1 MKTSP
6 SAIALIKSFEGLRL
20 TAYRCTAGILTIGY
34 GHTSQVTEDMA
45 ITEAQAEKLLKQ
57 DIYFAELA
65 VDMLGKL
72 TQNQYDALVSFV
84 FNVGN
89 RAFSSSRLRRYV
101 IENPNDP
108 AIRQEFLRW
117 IYITVKGKKQIS
129 QGLQNRRN
137 AESNLYFKTENEIS

>member
-6 SAIALIKSFEGLRL
+6 SAISLIKSFEGLSL
-20 TAYRCTAGILTIGY
+20 TAYRCPAGILTIGY
-34 GHTSQVTEDMA
+34 GHTSNVTEGMA
-45 ITEAQAEKLLKQ
+45 INEQQAEKLLKQ
-57 DIYFAELA
+57 DICFAELA

-101 IENPNDP
+101 LADPNDP

-117 IYITVKGKKQIS
+117 VHITVKGKKQVS
-129 QGLQNRRN
+129 KGLQNRRN
-137 AESNLYFKTENEIS
+137 AEANLYFKTKIS

>member
-1 MKTSP
+1 MKTSQNG
-6 SAIALIKSFEGLRL
+6 ITLIKSFEGLCL
-20 TAYRCTAGILTIGY
+20 TAYRCPAGRLTIGY
-34 GHTSQVTEDMA
+34 GHTSNVHEGMAVTEQ
-45 ITEAQAEKLLKQ
+45 QAEKLLMQ

-89 RAFSSSRLRRYV
+89 RTFSSSRLRRYV
-101 IENPNDP
+101 LADPDDP

-117 IYITVKGKKQIS
+117 VHITVSGRKQVS
-129 QGLQNRRN
+129 KGLQNRRQTE
-137 AESNLYFKTENEIS
+137 ANLYFKTEIS

>member
-6 SAIALIKSFEGLRL
+6 SAISLIKSFEGLSL
-20 TAYRCTAGILTIGY
+20 TAYRCPAGILTIGY
-34 GHTSQVTEDMA
+34 GHTSNVTEGMA
-45 ITEAQAEKLLKQ
+45 INEQQAEKLLMQ

-101 IENPNDP
+101 LADPDDP

-117 IYITVKGKKQIS
+117 VHITVNGRKQVS
-129 QGLQNRRN
+129 KGLQNRRQTE
-137 AESNLYFKTENEIS
+137 ADLYFKTEIS

>member
-6 SAIALIKSFEGLRL
+6 SAIALIKSFEGFSL
-20 TAYRCTAGILTIGY
+20 TAYRCPAGCLTIGY
-34 GHTSQVTEDMA
+34 GHTSNVTEGMA
-45 ITEAQAEKLLKQ
+45 INEQQAEKLLKQ
-57 DIYFAELA
+57 DICFAELA

-101 IENPNDP
+101 LADPNDP

-117 IYITVKGKKQIS
+117 IYITVKGRKQIS
-129 QGLQNRRN
+129 KGLQNRRN
-137 AESNLYFKTENEIS
+137 AEANLYFNTEIS

>member
-1 MKTSP
+1 MKAS
-6 SAIALIKSFEGLRL
+6 SRAISLIKSFEGLRL
-20 TAYRCTAGILTIGY
+20 SACRCPAGRLTIGY
-34 GHTSQVTEDMA
+34 GHTSNVHEGMTV
-45 ITEAQAEKLLKQ
+45 TEAQAEKLLMQ

-101 IENPNDP
+101 LADPNDP

-117 IYITVKGKKQIS
+117 VHITVSGRKQVS
-129 QGLQNRRN
+129 KGLQNRRN
-137 AESNLYFKTENEIS
+137 AEANLYFKTEIS

>member
-1 MKTSP
+1 MKTSQNG
-6 SAIALIKSFEGLRL
+6 ITLIKSFEGLCL
-20 TAYRCTAGILTIGY
+20 MAYRCPAGRLTIGY
-34 GHTSQVTEDMA
+34 GHTSNVTEGMA
-45 ITEAQAEKLLKQ
+45 ITELQAEKLLKQ
-57 DIYFAELA
+57 DICFAELA

-101 IENPNDP
+101 LADPDDP

-117 IYITVKGKKQIS
+117 IHITVKGKKQIS
-129 QGLQNRRN
+129 QGLQNRRQ
-137 AESNLYFKTENEIS
+137 AESNLYFKTEIS

>member
-20 TAYRCTAGILTIGY
+20 TAYRCPAGRLTIGY
-34 GHTSQVTEDMA
+34 GHTSNVHEGMA
-45 ITEAQAEKLLKQ
+45 VTEAQAEKLLMQ

-101 IENPNDP
+101 LADPNDP

-117 IYITVKGKKQIS
+117 VHITVKGKKQVS
-129 QGLQNRRN
+129 KGLQNRRH
-137 AESNLYFKTENEIS
+137 AESNLYFNTEIS

>member
-1 MKTSP
+1 MKTSQNG
-6 SAIALIKSFEGLRL
+6 ITLIKSFEGLRL
-20 TAYRCTAGILTIGY
+20 SAYRCPAGHLTIGY
-34 GHTSQVTEDMA
+34 GHTSNVHEGMT
-45 ITEAQAEKLLKQ
+45 ITEQQAEKLLKQ

-101 IENPNDP
+101 LADPNDP

-117 IYITVKGKKQIS
+117 IYITVKGKKQVS
-129 QGLQNRRN
+129 KGLQNRRH
-137 AESNLYFKTENEIS
+137 AESNLYFNTEIS